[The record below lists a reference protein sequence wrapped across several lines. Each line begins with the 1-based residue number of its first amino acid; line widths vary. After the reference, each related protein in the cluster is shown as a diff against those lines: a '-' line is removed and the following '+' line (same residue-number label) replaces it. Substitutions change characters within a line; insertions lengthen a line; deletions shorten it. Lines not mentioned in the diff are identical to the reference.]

1 MRKRLLTVASLFLF
15 LAFGFVSAAS
25 AQTGGVTGTVAD
37 AETGE
42 TIPGANVQIV
52 ELNRGAATNPEGVY
66 EITNVSSGT
75 YTLRVSFVGYQV
87 FQTPIEIPADET
99 ITRDIE
105 LEPGAIGL
113 DEVVVTGY
121 SQRRRADITG
131 AVTSVESAEIQDVPV
146 QNLSSSCRAVPRV

>member
-1 MRKRLLTVASLFLF
+1 MRKQLLTVASLFLF

-52 ELNRGAATNPEGVY
+52 ELNRGAATNPDGVY
-66 EITNVSSGT
+66 EITSVSAGS

-87 FQTPIEIPADET
+87 FQTPIEIPEDET
-99 ITRDIE
+99 
-105 LEPGAIGL
+105 
-113 DEVVVTGY
+113 
-121 SQRRRADITG
+121 
-131 AVTSVESAEIQDVPV
+131 
-146 QNLSSSCRAVPRV
+146 